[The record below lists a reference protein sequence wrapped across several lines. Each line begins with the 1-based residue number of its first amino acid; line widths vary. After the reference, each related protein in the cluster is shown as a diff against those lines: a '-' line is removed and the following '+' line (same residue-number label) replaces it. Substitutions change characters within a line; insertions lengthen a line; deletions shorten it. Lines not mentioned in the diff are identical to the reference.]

1 MSFVISFFDVF
12 LALFPLDVDADVDV
26 CNDSC
31 IVRLRK
37 RDEID
42 G

>member
-12 LALFPLDVDADVDV
+12 LALFPLDVDADV